1 MIWESIKEQSTNYL
15 PGRRLSRRAFKT
27 DVSFLEKISA
37 GATGTT
43 RVFADLKRQGH
54 SPMELERGSMSFKI
68 WKKIKIKRV
77 RVPDILCV
85 RCGIRVE
92 SRAKTDMQITMS
104 HSISDPLRGWDFGL
118 TDDDFIA
125 FVNCVKSGER
135 PIDWKADELVQYVK
149 VEEMRKA
156 LAENKVVSIK
166 PKGATE
172 GFEARLTW
180 PSAVA
185 KTDGHVT
192 SIDHNCLKYRRKDDN
207 RMIRL
212 SLKKRE
218 LVLTPLVKVGDTIKR
233 NQILA
238 SVVAASDKIRCGGNL
253 IQGYYIELMKSA
265 SLSDRYGA
273 AKALAFFKSNET
285 ISTLKD
291 KMRDEKE
298 HIYIRLESA
307 SSLLKM
313 GNKESLP
320 FFEKLLHDQYLE
332 NRLECVI
339 VLGEIGQRESSGLLI
354 KTLLDAKQH
363 PEIRAGAAWSLGEL
377 KDKSALNALVAAFDA
392 VDKDIKVEAARA
404 MVKLNELFAQ
414 ETVKLIPASNDSQR
428 AGISWSLSKSGNF
441 TIHDLL
447 VVMNNDDAR
456 KWIAWII
463 GTQKEQKYIS
473 QIEELKQKDKEVYFA
488 VTVLWKV
495 MSSWIN
501 GLEIY

>member
-1 MIWESIKEQSTNYL
+1 M
-15 PGRRLSRRAFKT
+15 SRRAFKT

-43 RVFADLKRQGH
+43 RVFEDLKRKGH
-54 SPMELERGSMSFKI
+54 SPIELERGSMSFKI

-85 RCGIRVE
+85 RCGTRVE
-92 SRAKTDMQITMS
+92 SRAKTDLQITMS
-104 HSISDPLRGWDFGL
+104 HSISDPNRGWDFGL
-118 TDDDFIA
+118 TDGDFIA

-135 PIDWKADELVQYVK
+135 PIDWIADDLVQYVK
-149 VEEMRKA
+149 VDAMRKA
-156 LAENKVVSIK
+156 LVENKVISVE

-185 KTDGHVT
+185 KADGRVT
-192 SIDHNCLKYRRKDDN
+192 SIDHSCLKYRRRDDN
-207 RMIRL
+207 RTIRL
-212 SLKKRE
+212 SLKKGE
-218 LVLTPLVKVGDTIKR
+218 LSLTPLVKVGETIKR

-238 SVVAASDKIRCGGNL
+238 SVVAASDKIPCGGNL
-253 IQGYYIELMKSA
+253 TQSYYTELMKSA

-273 AKALAFFKSNET
+273 AKALSFFKASET
-285 ISTLKD
+285 ISALKD
-291 KMRDEKE
+291 KVRDEKE
-298 HIYIRLESA
+298 HVYIRLESA
-307 SSLLKM
+307 SSMLKM

-320 FFEKLLHDQYLE
+320 FFEKMLCDQYLE

-339 VLGEIGQRESSGLLI
+339 VLGEIDQRESSELLI
-354 KTLLDAKQH
+354 KTLLDTKQH

-377 KDKSALNALVAAFDA
+377 KDKGALKALVTAFDA
-392 VDKDIKVEAARA
+392 VDKDIRVEAARA
-404 MVKLNELFAQ
+404 LVKLNELFAE
-414 ETVKLIPASNDSQR
+414 ETVKLIPVSNDSQL
-428 AGISWSLSKSGNF
+428 AGISWSLGKSGNF

-447 VVMNNDDAR
+447 MVMNSDDAR
-456 KWIAWII
+456 KWVAWII
-463 GTQKEQKYIS
+463 GTQKEQEYIS
-473 QIEELKQKDKEVYFA
+473 QIEELRQKDKEVYFA

-495 MSSWIN
+495 ISSWVN

>member
-1 MIWESIKEQSTNYL
+1 
-15 PGRRLSRRAFKT
+15 
-27 DVSFLEKISA
+27 
-37 GATGTT
+37 
-43 RVFADLKRQGH
+43 
-54 SPMELERGSMSFKI
+54 MSFKI

-85 RCGIRVE
+85 RCGLRVE
-92 SRAKTDMQITMS
+92 SRAKTDLQITMS
-104 HSISDPLRGWDFGL
+104 HSISDPVRGWDFGL
-118 TDDDFIA
+118 TDSDFIA
-125 FVNCVKSGER
+125 FVKCFKGGER

-149 VEEMRKA
+149 AEEMRKA
-156 LAENKVVSIK
+156 LAKNKVISIK

-185 KTDGHVT
+185 KADGHVT
-192 SIDHNCLKYRRKDDN
+192 SLDRNGLKYRRKNDD
-207 RMIRL
+207 RTIRL
-212 SLKKRE
+212 SLKKGE
-218 LVLTPLVKVGDTIKR
+218 LILTPLVKVGDTVRR

-238 SVVAASDKIRCGGNL
+238 SVVQASDKIPCSGNL
-253 IQGYYIELMKSA
+253 TQSHYIKLMKSA

-273 AKALAFFKSNET
+273 AKALSFFKSNET
-285 ISTLKD
+285 ISALKD

-313 GNKESLP
+313 GNKESVP
-320 FFEKLLHDQYLE
+320 FFEKLLCDQYLE

-339 VLGEIGQRESSGLLI
+339 VLGEIAQSESSDLLI

-363 PEIRAGAAWSLGEL
+363 AEIRAGAAWSLGEQ
-377 KDKSALNALVAAFDA
+377 KDKKALNALVTAFDA
-392 VDKDIKVEAARA
+392 VDKDIRAEAARA
-404 MVKLNELFAQ
+404 MAKLNELFAQ
-414 ETVKLIPASNDSQR
+414 ETVKLMPASNDSQR

-441 TIHDLL
+441 TVHDLL
-447 VVMNNDDAR
+447 TVMSNDDAR

-473 QIEELKQKDKEVYFA
+473 QIEELRQKDKEVYFA

-501 GLEIY
+501 GLETY

>member
-1 MIWESIKEQSTNYL
+1 M
-15 PGRRLSRRAFKT
+15 SRRAFKT

-43 RVFADLKRQGH
+43 QVFGDLKRQGH
-54 SPMELERGSMSFKI
+54 SPIELERGSMSFKI

-92 SRAKTDMQITMS
+92 SRAKTNLQVTMS
-104 HSISDPLRGWDFGL
+104 HSISDPMRGWDFGL
-118 TDDDFIA
+118 TDGDFIA

-135 PIDWKADELVQYVK
+135 PIDWKADELVQYVR

-156 LAENKVVSIK
+156 LAENKVISIE

-185 KTDGHVT
+185 KADGRVT
-192 SIDHNCLKYRRKDDN
+192 GIDRNCLKYHRKDDD
-207 RMIRL
+207 RTIRL
-212 SLKKRE
+212 SLKKGK
-218 LVLTPLVKVGDTIKR
+218 LVLTPLVKVGDTIRR

-238 SVVAASDKIRCGGNL
+238 SVVPTSHKITCDGNL
-253 IQGYYIELMKSA
+253 TQSYYIKLMKSS

-273 AKALAFFKSNET
+273 AKALSFFKSNET
-285 ISTLKD
+285 ISILKE

-307 SSLLKM
+307 SSLLKI
-313 GNKESLP
+313 GNKESVP
-320 FFEKLLHDQYLE
+320 FFEKLLCDQYLE

-339 VLGEIGQRESSGLLI
+339 VLGEIGQRESSDVLI
-354 KTLLDAKQH
+354 KTLLDTKQH

-377 KDKSALNALVAAFDA
+377 KDNNALNALVTAFDA
-392 VDKDIKVEAARA
+392 VEKDIRVEAARA
-404 MVKLNELFAQ
+404 MAKLNELFSQ

-441 TIHDLL
+441 TTHDLL
-447 VVMNNDDAR
+447 TVMNSDDAR
-456 KWIAWII
+456 RWIAWII
-463 GTQKEQKYIS
+463 GTQKEQRYIS

-495 MSSWIN
+495 MSSWVN
-501 GLEIY
+501 GLETY

>member
-15 PGRRLSRRAFKT
+15 PGRLLSRRAFKT
-27 DVSFLEKISA
+27 DASFLEKISA

-54 SPMELERGSMSFKI
+54 SPIELERGSMSFKI

-92 SRAKTDMQITMS
+92 SRAKTDLQITMS

-118 TDDDFIA
+118 TDGDFIA

-166 PKGATE
+166 PKGVTE

-185 KTDGHVT
+185 KADGHVT
-192 SIDHNCLKYRRKDDN
+192 SIDLNCLKYRRKDDN

-212 SLKKRE
+212 SLKKGE
-218 LVLTPLVKVGDTIKR
+218 LVLTPLVKVDDTIKR
-233 NQILA
+233 NRILA

-253 IQGYYIELMKSA
+253 IQSYYIELMKSA

-273 AKALAFFKSNET
+273 AKALSFFKSNET

-313 GNKESLP
+313 GNKESLT
-320 FFEKLLHDQYLE
+320 FFEKLLYDQYLE

-339 VLGEIGQRESSGLLI
+339 VLGEIGQRESSDLLI
-354 KTLLDAKQH
+354 KTLLDTKQH

-377 KDKSALNALVAAFDA
+377 KDKSALNALVTAFDA
-392 VDKDIKVEAARA
+392 VDKDIRVEAARA

-447 VVMNNDDAR
+447 AVINNDDAR

-473 QIEELKQKDKEVYFA
+473 QIEELIQKDKEVYFA

>member
-1 MIWESIKEQSTNYL
+1 M
-15 PGRRLSRRAFKT
+15 SRRAFKT

-43 RVFADLKRQGH
+43 LVFADLKRQGH
-54 SPMELERGSMSFKI
+54 SPIELERGSMSFKI
-68 WKKIKIKRV
+68 WKKIKIKQV

-85 RCGIRVE
+85 RCGTRVE
-92 SRAKTDMQITMS
+92 SRAKTDLQITMS
-104 HSISDPLRGWDFGL
+104 HSISDPMRGWDFGL
-118 TDDDFIA
+118 ADGDFIA

-156 LAENKVVSIK
+156 LAENKVISVQ

-180 PSAVA
+180 PSAIA
-185 KTDGHVT
+185 RADGRVT
-192 SIDHNCLKYRRKDDN
+192 SIDRNCLKYRRKDDD
-207 RMIRL
+207 RTIRL
-212 SLKKRE
+212 SLKKGE
-218 LVLTPLVKVGDTIKR
+218 LVLTPLVKVDAPIKR

-238 SVVAASDKIRCGGNL
+238 SVVPASDRIPCISTL
-253 IQGYYIELMKSA
+253 TQDYYVKLMKSP

-273 AKALAFFKSNET
+273 AKALSYFKSSET
-285 ISTLKD
+285 IATLKERV
-291 KMRDEKE
+291 KDEKE

-313 GNKESLP
+313 GNKESIP
-320 FFEKLLHDQYLE
+320 FFEKLLSDPYLE

-339 VLGEIGQRESSGLLI
+339 VLGEIGQSESSDLLI
-354 KTLLDAKQH
+354 KTLLDTRQH
-363 PEIRAGAAWSLGEL
+363 SEIRAGAAWSLGEL
-377 KDKSALNALVAAFDA
+377 KDKKALNALMSAFDA
-392 VDKDIKVEAARA
+392 VDRDIRVEAARA

-414 ETVKLIPASNDSQR
+414 ETLKLIPATNDSQR
-428 AGISWSLSKSGNF
+428 AGVSWSLSKSGNF
-441 TIHDLL
+441 TVHDLL
-447 VVMNNDDAR
+447 AVMNNDDAR

-463 GTQKEQKYIS
+463 GTQKEQRYIS
-473 QIEELKQKDKEVYFA
+473 QIEELKQKDNEVYFA

-495 MSSWIN
+495 MSSWVN

>member
-1 MIWESIKEQSTNYL
+1 M
-15 PGRRLSRRAFKT
+15 SRRAFKT

-43 RVFADLKRQGH
+43 QVFVDLKKQDH
-54 SPMELERGSMSFKI
+54 SPIELERGSMSFKI

-92 SRAKTDMQITMS
+92 SRAKTDLQVTMS
-104 HSISDPLRGWDFGL
+104 HSISDPMRGWDFGL
-118 TDDDFIA
+118 TDGDFIA

-156 LAENKVVSIK
+156 LAENKVISIK

-185 KTDGHVT
+185 KADGRVT
-192 SIDHNCLKYRRKDDN
+192 SIDRNCLKYRRKDDD
-207 RMIRL
+207 RTIRL
-212 SLKKRE
+212 SLKKGG
-218 LVLTPLVKVGDTIKR
+218 LVLAPIVKVGDTTRR

-238 SVVAASDKIRCGGNL
+238 SVVPTSDKITCDRSL
-253 IQGYYIELMKSA
+253 TQSYYVKLLKSS

-273 AKALAFFKSNET
+273 AKALSFFKSNET
-285 ISTLKD
+285 ISTLKE
-291 KMRDEKE
+291 KMGDEKE

-307 SSLLKM
+307 CSLLKI
-313 GNKESLP
+313 GNKESVP
-320 FFEKLLHDQYLE
+320 FFEKLLCDQYLE

-339 VLGEIGQRESSGLLI
+339 VLGEIGQRDSSDLLI
-354 KTLLDAKQH
+354 KTLLDTKQH

-377 KDKSALNALVAAFDA
+377 KDKKALNALVTAFDA
-392 VDKDIKVEAARA
+392 VEKDIRVEAARA
-404 MVKLNELFAQ
+404 MAKLNELFSQ

-447 VVMNNDDAR
+447 AVMNSDDAR
-456 KWIAWII
+456 RWIAWII
-463 GTQKEQKYIS
+463 GTQKEQRYIS

-495 MSSWIN
+495 MSSWVN
-501 GLEIY
+501 GVETY

>member
-1 MIWESIKEQSTNYL
+1 M
-15 PGRRLSRRAFKT
+15 SRRVYKT

-43 RVFADLKRQGH
+43 RVFEDLKRQDH
-54 SPMELERGSMSFKI
+54 LPIELERGSMSFKI

-104 HSISDPLRGWDFGL
+104 HSISNQIRGWDFGL
-118 TDDDFIA
+118 ADGDFIA
-125 FVNCVKSGER
+125 FVHCAKSGDR

-149 VEEMRKA
+149 VEEMRKV
-156 LAENKVVSIK
+156 LAENKVISVK

-185 KTDGHVT
+185 KAEGHIT
-192 SIDHNCLKYRRKDDN
+192 HINNNCLKYRRKGDN
-207 RMIRL
+207 RIIRL
-212 SLKKRE
+212 SLKKGE
-218 LVLTPLVKVGDTIKR
+218 FALPPLVKVGNSIKR

-238 SVVAASDKIRCGGNL
+238 SVVSASDTIRCDGNL
-253 IQGYYIELMKSA
+253 TQTYYINLMRSA

-273 AKALAFFKSNET
+273 AKALSFFKSNET
-285 ISTLKD
+285 ISALKD
-291 KMRDEKE
+291 KMEDERE

-313 GNKESLP
+313 GNKDSLP
-320 FFEKLLHDQYLE
+320 FFEKMLCDQYLE

-339 VLGEIGQRESSGLLI
+339 VLGEIGQRESADSLV
-354 KTLLDAKQH
+354 KTLLDSKQH
-363 PEIRAGAAWSLGEL
+363 SEIRAGAAWSLGEL
-377 KDKSALNALVAAFDA
+377 KDKGALNALVTAFDA
-392 VDKDIKVEAARA
+392 VDRDIRVEAARA
-404 MVKLNELFAQ
+404 MVKLNELFVQDA
-414 ETVKLIPASNDSQR
+414 VKLMQGSNDSQR

-441 TIHDLL
+441 TVHDLL
-447 VVMNNDDAR
+447 TVMDNEDAR
-456 KWIAWII
+456 KWVAWII
-463 GTQKEQKYIS
+463 GTQREQKYIS
-473 QIEELKQKDKEVYFA
+473 QIEELKQRDKEVYFA

-495 MSSWIN
+495 LSSWVN